1 MRVRFSEEAKADLRE
16 IGAFI
21 GKHSRYWS
29 ARFLRELTYA
39 CRNIADM
46 PLRFP
51 LVPDREESG
60 IRRRVYKGYLIFYR
74 VEGDVVSIIHIMNG
88 ARDFERVL
96 FPDDEQP

>member
-1 MRVRFSEEAKADLRE
+1 MRVRFSDEAKADLRE

-21 GKHSRYWS
+21 HRRSPYWS

-39 CRNIADM
+39 CRSLADM

-51 LVPDREESG
+51 VLPGREESG

-74 VEGDVVSIIHIMNG
+74 VDPDVVSIIHIMNG
-88 ARDFERVL
+88 ARDYERVL
-96 FPDDEQP
+96 FPEDEQP